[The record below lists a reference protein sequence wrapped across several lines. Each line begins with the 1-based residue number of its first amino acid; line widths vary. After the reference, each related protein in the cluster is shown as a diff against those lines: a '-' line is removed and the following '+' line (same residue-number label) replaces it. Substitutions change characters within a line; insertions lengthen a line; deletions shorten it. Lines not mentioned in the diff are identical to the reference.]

1 MKTTVQITHCPS
13 CGSDKIKRVRRNWTG
28 EYQGHVYTVPA
39 LEFYECPSCGE
50 RIYDRY
56 AMRNIQAYSPAY
68 TQRCAKEELP
78 EIANA

>member
-28 EYQGHVYTVPA
+28 EYLGHVYTVPA

-56 AMRNIQAYSPAY
+56 AMRHIQAYSPAY
-68 TQRCAKEELP
+68 TQKCAKEEAP
-78 EIANA
+78 EVAKV